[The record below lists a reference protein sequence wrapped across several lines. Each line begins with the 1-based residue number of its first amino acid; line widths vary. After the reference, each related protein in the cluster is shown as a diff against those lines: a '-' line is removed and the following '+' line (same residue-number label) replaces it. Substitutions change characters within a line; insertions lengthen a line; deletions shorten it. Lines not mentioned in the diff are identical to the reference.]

1 MSEQTLDQTMMK
13 FAAETAGEEELEA
26 AEALPPAERTAQTVA
41 LEIRTLQKQAQGII
55 LAYAIEIGR
64 KLEEAKAMLPHGAWG
79 EWLKREL
86 DYSPSTAQNFMRV
99 YREYGD
105 QQLSLFGAPK
115 SQTFGNI
122 TYSKALKLL
131 AIPDEE
137 DRERFVSENDVEHM
151 SVRDL
156 NAAIRERDAARK
168 DAEIARFEAE
178 NARNEVQ
185 QTKEEAARA
194 RENLAV
200 REQSYMENLAAAEQ
214 AKKEAEKELEE
225 LRQELDARPMMEDK
239 TAVSKARS
247 EAIAE
252 MNKKLQ
258 AVEAKRK
265 KAEAESQ
272 AFADALKD
280 LHKENEELKA
290 KASAPRP
297 VPVEDGRVKELEKQ
311 LAAAAP
317 ELAEF
322 KVRFMTW
329 QEEFQKLIDILQSV
343 NDPTRAEQLRH
354 AMQAA
359 LSLMNTKFEGATEYL
374 AGDEREAEM

>member
-1 MSEQTLDQTMMK
+1 
-13 FAAETAGEEELEA
+13 
-26 AEALPPAERTAQTVA
+26 
-41 LEIRTLQKQAQGII
+41 
-55 LAYAIEIGR
+55 
-64 KLEEAKAMLPHGAWG
+64 
-79 EWLKREL
+79 
-86 DYSPSTAQNFMRV
+86 MRV